1 MNEFSE
7 KYEWKIWIEKII
19 QTYDVAD
26 TCQCACYPKIWD
38 SKKNL

>member
-1 MNEFSE
+1 MNFPRNMNENMD
-7 KYEWKIWIEKII
+7 KKKIW
-19 QTYDVAD
+19 TDDFAD